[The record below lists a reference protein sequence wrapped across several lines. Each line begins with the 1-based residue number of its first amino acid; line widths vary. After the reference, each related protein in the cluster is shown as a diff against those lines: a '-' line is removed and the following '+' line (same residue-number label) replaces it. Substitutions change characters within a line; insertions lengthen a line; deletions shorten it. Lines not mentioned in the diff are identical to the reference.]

1 MFYIICKWYHTGHA
15 PSLPSVDLAA
25 GFIIVSKGRH
35 VHFDG
40 LMKLT
45 IRYRAGKSL
54 RYRKPLNSRVMV
66 SHQEITPFVDAQEEF
81 LTRPRPV
88 PTTIQNNCG
97 DYTANKLESPE
108 GKVPGLA
115 LPCLAFALPC
125 LAVGI
130 ALSCLALPC
139 LALPCLALPCLAL
152 PCLALPCRAV
162 PCRALP
168 FLALPCLALGL
179 ALPCLLVAC

>member
-1 MFYIICKWYHTGHA
+1 
-15 PSLPSVDLAA
+15 
-25 GFIIVSKGRH
+25 
-35 VHFDG
+35 
-40 LMKLT
+40 
-45 IRYRAGKSL
+45 
-54 RYRKPLNSRVMV
+54 MV

-130 ALSCLALPC
+130 ALSCLAVGI
-139 LALPCLALPCLAL
+139 
-152 PCLALPCRAV
+152 ALPCRAV
-162 PCRALP
+162 PCRAVPCRAVPCRAVPCLS
-168 FLALPCLALGL
+168 LPCLAL
-179 ALPCLLVAC
+179 P